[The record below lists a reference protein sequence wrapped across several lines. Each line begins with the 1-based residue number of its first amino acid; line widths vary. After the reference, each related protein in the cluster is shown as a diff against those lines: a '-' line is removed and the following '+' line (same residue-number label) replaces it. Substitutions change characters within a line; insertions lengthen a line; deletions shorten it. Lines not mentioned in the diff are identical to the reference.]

1 MPHIINSL
9 KQGRTIVGRPSRC
22 ATGSR
27 PVAISRRRAPRLCVI
42 KQPGAPSAGPYSPR
56 RRSGWYGTISRRR
69 GTLWEARPGNEED
82 LRVRRA
88 AYSLTPLQ
96 QQQQQQGSGTFR
108 TSLFFPGLRRFVY
121 YVRKGAGRRVEI
133 IRVTA
138 GIVSIK
144 LEITQ
149 QQVAYTIHTS
159 I

>member
-9 KQGRTIVGRPSRC
+9 KQVGTIVGRPSRC

-56 RRSGWYGTISRRR
+56 RRSGWYGTIGRRR
-69 GTLWEARPGNEED
+69 GTLWEARFGNEED

-88 AYSLTPLQ
+88 AYSLDAVAAAAAAGQ
-96 QQQQQQGSGTFR
+96 WDVSYI
-108 TSLFFPGLRRFVY
+108 SAFPGLRRFVY
-121 YVRKGAGRRVEI
+121 SVRKGAGRRVEI

-144 LEITQ
+144 LEIRQ

-159 I
+159 N

>member
-1 MPHIINSL
+1 MNAHSSSVLHLHTAMPHIINSL

-56 RRSGWYGTISRRR
+56 RRSGWYGTIGRRR
-69 GTLWEARPGNEED
+69 GTLWEARFGNEED

-96 QQQQQQGSGTFR
+96 QQQQQGSGTYR
-108 TSLFFPGLRRFVY
+108 TSLLFRGWDDSYTLCGR
-121 YVRKGAGRRVEI
+121 VRAAGWR
-133 IRVTA
+133 
-138 GIVSIK
+138 
-144 LEITQ
+144 
-149 QQVAYTIHTS
+149 
-159 I
+159 